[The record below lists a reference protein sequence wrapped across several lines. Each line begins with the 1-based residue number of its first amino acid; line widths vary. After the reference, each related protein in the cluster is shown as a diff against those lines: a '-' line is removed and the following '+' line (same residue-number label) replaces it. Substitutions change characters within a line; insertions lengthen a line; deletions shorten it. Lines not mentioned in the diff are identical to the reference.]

1 MRKLLF
7 ALAALLP
14 IAAFSQDAPT
24 VIAPGTKQMAAQAQI
39 EKGYT
44 TPSGWTVKP
53 GDELKIG
60 KGSMPNKTFSFIYQ
74 SPAGFATETSGDNYS
89 NRRYAGTNMAGKST
103 KVKSLIAYGN
113 KKNGY
118 TVVAKVGF
126 GELVNYWIEID
137 NAVDG
142 GELIPPA
149 AYAKKEQGGA
159 TSSGGSVADELKKLK
174 ELLDSGALTQE
185 EYNAQKKKLLGQ

>member
-1 MRKLLF
+1 MKRFLF
-7 ALAALLP
+7 ALAALFP
-14 IAAFSQDAPT
+14 VAAFSQNAPT
-24 VIAPGTKQMAAQAQI
+24 VIEPGTKQMAAQTLV

-74 SPAGFATETSGDNYS
+74 SPTGFTSETSGDNYS
-89 NRRYAGTNMAGKST
+89 NKRYAGTNMAGKST

-113 KKNGY
+113 KKTGY
-118 TVVAKVGF
+118 TIVARVGF

-137 NAVDG
+137 NAVEG
-142 GELIPPA
+142 GELIPPS
-149 AYAKKEQGGA
+149 AYAKKEQSG
-159 TSSGGSVADELKKLK
+159 TSTGGSIADELKKLK

-185 EYNAQKKKLLGQ
+185 EYNAQKKKLLAQ

>member
-1 MRKLLF
+1 MKRFLF
-7 ALAALLP
+7 ALAALFP
-14 IAAFSQDAPT
+14 IAAFSQNAPT
-24 VIAPGTKQMAAQAQI
+24 VIEPGTKQMAAQALV

-89 NRRYAGTNMAGKST
+89 NKRYAGTNMAGKST

-113 KKNGY
+113 KKTGY
-118 TVVAKVGF
+118 TIVARVGF

-137 NAVDG
+137 NAVEG

-149 AYAKKEQGGA
+149 AYAKKEQSG
-159 TSSGGSVADELKKLK
+159 TSTGGSIADELKKLK

-185 EYNAQKKKLLGQ
+185 EYNAQKKKLLAQ

>member
-1 MRKLLF
+1 MKRFLF
-7 ALAALLP
+7 ALAALFP
-14 IAAFSQDAPT
+14 VAAFSQNAPT
-24 VIAPGTKQMAAQAQI
+24 VIEPGTKQMAAQALV

-89 NRRYAGTNMAGKST
+89 NKRYAGTNMAGKST

-113 KKNGY
+113 KKTGY
-118 TVVAKVGF
+118 TIVARVGF

-137 NAVDG
+137 NAVEG

-149 AYAKKEQGGA
+149 AYAKKEQSG
-159 TSSGGSVADELKKLK
+159 TSTGGSVADELKKLK

-185 EYNAQKKKLLGQ
+185 EYNAQKKKLLAQ

>member
-1 MRKLLF
+1 MKRFLF
-7 ALAALLP
+7 ALAALFP
-14 IAAFSQDAPT
+14 VAAFSQNSPT
-24 VIAPGTKQMAAQAQI
+24 VIEPGTKQMAAQALV

-89 NRRYAGTNMAGKST
+89 NKRYAGTNMAGKST

-113 KKNGY
+113 KKTGY
-118 TVVAKVGF
+118 TIVARVGF

-149 AYAKKEQGGA
+149 AYAKKEQGG
-159 TSSGGSVADELKKLK
+159 TSTGGSVADELKKLK

-185 EYNAQKKKLLGQ
+185 EYNAQKKKLLAQ